1 MSVRSF
7 VIALL
12 GFMAV
17 ALPGF
22 GQAADALN
30 ERQRTVL
37 NGLARDRYT
46 GRWIEL
52 NTNQLAAMH
61 RRAETYLTDL
71 RKYHRIGGL
80 VVSARFADTNRT
92 AVTRYEATPDS
103 AAWTAV
109 SLAAYTFRYV
119 VTRDTEMFKDLRASL
134 DGIDRLLKVSGKP
147 GYLARFSA
155 RADDPAYRPDYA
167 TWGGADPVRNGFGK
181 LAHAG
186 TGDYGSEVWLGG
198 PSRDH
203 YAAVNYGLMTTYQ
216 LVRDQTIRSQISNTV
231 TLMLNRLEKDGWRI
245 DDGQGNRT
253 YVTPLLQAAL
263 LRSGATINP
272 ARFRKEFEL
281 RAAEYLKLPPPSV
294 LQYSDY
300 APNIFNMA
308 SLNVLCRLEI
318 NEPSRKLL
326 FQERLTETMRQA
338 ESHLNPFLAGCY
350 LEGFEKIPSS
360 SALLVTFQGVLYEFP
375 DPPRWA
381 TPVDQS
387 KNRELNLLDANGQ
400 RWSKFTLQLPE
411 RPPAAFQ
418 WAASPYQLAG
428 GDGELV
434 SHPGVDYLVG
444 FWIGRDTSL
453 IPSED
458 YVAVVPERRRTT
470 VVSTNTPAVTNRPAR
485 KAAP

>member
-7 VIALL
+7 FIALL
-12 GFMAV
+12 GFV
-17 ALPGF
+17 AAGLPGF
-22 GQAADALN
+22 GQSANALTD
-30 ERQRTVL
+30 RQRTVL

-46 GRWIEL
+46 GRWVEL

-61 RRAETYLTDL
+61 RRSDAYLADL
-71 RKYHRIGGL
+71 RRYHRVDGL
-80 VVSARFADTNRT
+80 IVSARFADTNRSRI
-92 AVTRYEATPDS
+92 TRYEATQDS
-103 AAWTAV
+103 AAWTAI

-134 DGIDRLLKVSGKP
+134 DGIDRLLNVSGKP

-155 RADDPAYRPDYA
+155 RADDPAFRPAYA
-167 TWGGADPVRNGFGK
+167 TWGGANPERSGFGK
-181 LAHAG
+181 LAFSG
-186 TGDYGSEVWLGG
+186 SGKYGNEVWLGG

-231 TLMLNRLEKDGWRI
+231 TLILNRLEMDGWRI

-253 YVTPLLQAAL
+253 YVPPLLQAAL
-263 LRSGATINP
+263 LRSAATINP
-272 ARFRKEFEL
+272 ARYRKEFEL
-281 RAAEYLKLPPPSV
+281 KAAEYLKLPPPSV

-300 APNIFNMA
+300 APNVFNMA

-326 FQERLTETMRQA
+326 FQERLTEMMRQA

-360 SALLVTFQGVLYEFP
+360 SALLVTFQGVLFEFP

-381 TPVDQS
+381 TPLDQS
-387 KNRELNLLDANGQ
+387 QDRELAFLDANGQ
-400 RWSKFTLQLPE
+400 RWSKFTLQLLQ

-428 GDGELV
+428 GEGALV
-434 SHPGVDYLVG
+434 SHPGVDYLVA

-458 YVAVVPERRRTT
+458 YVPVSGERPRTPPL
-470 VVSTNTPAVTNRPAR
+470 STNTPPATNRPAR
-485 KAAP
+485 RNSP